1 MIQSLGIIFVMA
13 SMLVCIGNKIKI
25 PPVISM
31 ILCGILLGD
40 QCLNLLSYELLNNSG
55 EIRKI
60 ALIIILLRVGFS
72 LKLDDFK
79 TTGKQ
84 ALGLAF
90 LPATFELIGV
100 FILAPIFF
108 DLTLAESLLLGAVL
122 SAVSPAVVM
131 PRMLTLID
139 KGYGTN
145 KKIPQMILAGASLDD
160 IYVLVLFSTFLTLA
174 QQGEINLISFLN
186 VPISIILGISTGVLT
201 GFLLYKLI
209 FENNNSTKTSIK
221 VIWLLGTAFLLI
233 TLEIILENIVSISG
247 LLAVISMSMF
257 ISKNLSTEEKSPI
270 TESIMSLWAGGEILL
285 FTLVGASVNISY
297 IKNGGAVVII
307 FILSVLIIRC
317 LGVLLALHKSPLN
330 KNEKLFCVI
339 AYLPKATVQAA
350 IGGIPLSLGL
360 DCGELVLTVAIMS
373 ILITAPLGAL
383 GIDSS
388 YKKLLKSSQN

>member
-1 MIQSLGIIFVMA
+1 MIQSLGITLVMA
-13 SMLVCIGNKIKI
+13 SMLVHIGSKIKI

-186 VPISIILGISTGVLT
+186 VPISIILGIATGVLT

-209 FENNNSTKTSIK
+209 FENNNSTKTSSK

-285 FTLVGASVNISY
+285 FTLVGASVDISY

-388 YKKLLKSSQN
+388 YKKLLESSQN

>member
-1 MIQSLGIIFVMA
+1 MIQSLGITLVMA
-13 SMLVCIGNKIKI
+13 SMLVHIGSKIKI

-40 QCLNLLSYELLNNSG
+40 QCLNLLSYELLDNSG

-186 VPISIILGISTGVLT
+186 VPISIILGIATGVLT

-209 FENNNSTKTSIK
+209 FENNNSTKTSSK